1 MEKETS
7 VKLHL
12 YFEGEL
18 SEDEIHNS
26 VADMV
31 ADYEE
36 IFGKRVEY
44 QIHEFEVEDF
54 NE

>member
-1 MEKETS
+1 MKKETS

-18 SEDEIHNS
+18 SEEEVHSSI
-26 VADMV
+26 ADMV
-31 ADYEE
+31 SDYEE

-44 QIHEFEVEDF
+44 QIHEVEVDDYVG
-54 NE
+54 